1 MTRRTDNKQNLASES
16 FGLEMILSKDPYL
29 LKPTLMQKK
38 KVLEICNLPNL
49 YRRSFDLIR
58 LNVDDFSKVESI
70 EDFVLIEVKVTRKTL
85 PNFPKG
91 FFFGMTENE
100 EKLLKELSNSFLLC
114 LVSIAD
120 SHLKYEFLNYEQLQ
134 SLIRT
139 KRVQFQITL

>member
-1 MTRRTDNKQNLASES
+1 MTRGTNNRQNLASES
-16 FGLEMILSKDPYL
+16 FGLEMILSKDSRL
-29 LKPTLMQKK
+29 LQPNLMQKK

-58 LNVDDFSKVESI
+58 LNVDDFSKVKSV
-70 EDFVLIEVKVTRKTL
+70 EDFALIEVKVTRKAL

-100 EKLLKELSNSFLLC
+100 EKLLKELGNSFFLC

-120 SHLKYEFLNYEQLQ
+120 FQLQYEFLNYEQLQ